1 MLRETLSH
9 QDLASHASQVCSAGA
24 RTLGDD
30 SRLQQVET
38 VRKTN
43 WRSQDRDV
51 VGVLTKIIYLARLWN
66 LLLGSSVPFLM
77 KSSFSKNPN
86 LV

>member
-9 QDLASHASQVCSAGA
+9 QDLARHASQVCSAGA
-24 RTLGDD
+24 GTLGDD

-43 WRSQDRDV
+43 WRSQDQDV
-51 VGVLTKIIYLARLWN
+51 VAVLTIIYLARLWN